1 MQLTTND
8 LDIGDNAKANFSF
21 EHTNDTPFPFAIN
34 SSSGSIT
41 NVQRLDAEVAWRY
54 SISVTVT
61 DGSFIQKT
69 ILIIRVLDVN
79 DNPPKFQNS
88 ILVFNFTELQPPNTK
103 VAQLSAIDQD
113 RSIPN
118 SQFFFSLKR
127 PSSLFELNPETGEL
141 IALETMHFFGGEP
154 FVASMNDHIVD
165 VLVTDLGIPSL
176 SSVASVIVR
185 IIDANDHAPVF
196 EKDFYFSAVPKTLQL
211 SQKIIQVVARDKM
224 DFGKNAD
231 VVYEITGGSGMPFFS
246 INTTT
251 GDIFPKSLLTEQVN
265 KKFILTVKA
274 RDSGVPVMSSNTTVE
289 LDITEANNYSPRF
302 NSNRFQKQISEDV
315 AEGYLIDTITA
326 TDSDQGLNGEIGY
339 YITAGNDAELF
350 SINVT
355 DGALLVK
362 SKLDYE
368 TKTSYN
374 ITITA
379 RDKALFSKEVSR
391 DYEIILLDVNDNKPV
406 FDKDYYDAYIKENS
420 EPNAAVFRVSA
431 SDADTLYSNTEIC
444 YSLVGDLNS
453 KTFFTINQKN
463 GDISSSN
470 TMFDYEQRTLYTLL
484 VMAFNP
490 EKGNCESALLKSV
503 TTVYVHITGEN
514 EDKPQFVQKT
524 YNFQVNESAPMGTS
538 VGQVKAVDNDAGIDG
553 IVYYYLE
560 GQSNLRGF
568 SIEPVSGVVKVSKR
582 PDYESSPYIVLTV
595 IAKNWGSVKGNDTDT
610 STVNITILDANDPP
624 EFSKAVYQAN
634 ITENSA
640 G

>member
-34 SSSGSIT
+34 ASSGSIT

-453 KTFFTINQKN
+453 KTFFTINQKS

>member
-103 VAQLSAIDQD
+103 VAHLSAIDQD

-211 SQKIIQVVARDKM
+211 SQKIIQVVARDTM

-453 KTFFTINQKN
+453 KTFFTINQKS

>member
-453 KTFFTINQKN
+453 KTFFTINQKS

-490 EKGNCESALLKSV
+490 EKGNCEYALLKSV

>member
-34 SSSGSIT
+34 ASSGSIT

-103 VAQLSAIDQD
+103 VAHLSAIDQD

-453 KTFFTINQKN
+453 KTFFTINQKS

>member
-453 KTFFTINQKN
+453 KTFFTINQKS

-470 TMFDYEQRTLYTLL
+470 TMFDYEQRALYTLL

>member
-453 KTFFTINQKN
+453 KTFFTINQKS